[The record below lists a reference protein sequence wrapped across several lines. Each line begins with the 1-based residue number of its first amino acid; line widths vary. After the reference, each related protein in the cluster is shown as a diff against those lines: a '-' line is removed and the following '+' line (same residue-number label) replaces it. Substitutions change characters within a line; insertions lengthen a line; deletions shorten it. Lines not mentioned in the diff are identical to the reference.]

1 MSTAPPT
8 PPGPPGPDSPGR
20 GTPVLEALTAVLR
33 PLARLAVRQG
43 VGLGALTPALKRALV
58 EAAAVDSEGDPEAD
72 TDAGGRTGRPAS
84 QSRISLMTGVHRK
97 DVRDILAS
105 GRPQGEPPRPS
116 IAETAMARWLALPA
130 GPDGRP
136 PVLPRRSEE
145 DAESGSAPAAEAA
158 SFDALVAGVSRDVRP
173 RAVLDEM
180 IRLGMVAPEGS
191 DGPDD
196 PGAWLR
202 LVADAHLPAEGQDAE
217 RLALFAGNLAD
228 HAATAAGN
236 LLAGPGRPRRLEQ
249 AVFHTHLAPDSVAEL
264 EAEARRLSGEALQAL
279 NRRALDLQRRDLARG
294 TATRRFR
301 FGVYFHDAPLDP
313 GAGAGHHGG
322 DRPEGAA
329 DGGGTGEDGPP

>member
-1 MSTAPPT
+1 MPPAPPT
-8 PPGPPGPDSPGR
+8 PPGPPAPDSPGR
-20 GTPVLEALTAVLR
+20 GTPVLDALATVLR
-33 PLARLAVRQG
+33 PLARLAVRHG

-58 EAAAVDSEGDPEAD
+58 EAAAIDPEGD
-72 TDAGGRTGRPAS
+72 GGGAGRPAS

-116 IAETAMARWLALPA
+116 IAETAMARWLALPT

-136 PVLPRRSEE
+136 PVLPRRREE
-145 DAESGSAPAAEAA
+145 DVEGDAARAAAAPG
-158 SFDALVAGVSRDVRP
+158 FDALVAGVSRDVRP

-180 IRLGMVAPEGS
+180 IRLGMVALEGG

-196 PGAWLR
+196 PDARLR

-228 HAATAAGN
+228 HASTAAGN

-249 AVFHTHLAPDSVAEL
+249 AVFHTHLAPESVVEL
-264 EAEARRLSGEALQAL
+264 EAEARRLSGEALQVL

-301 FGVYFHDAPLDP
+301 FGVYFFDAPLDP
-313 GAGAGHHGG
+313 GAGARHDG
-322 DRPEGAA
+322 DDQPEGAA

>member
-249 AVFHTHLAPDSVAEL
+249 AVFHTHLAP
-264 EAEARRLSGEALQAL
+264 R
-279 NRRALDLQRRDLARG
+279 
-294 TATRRFR
+294 TRWRNWR
-301 FGVYFHDAPLDP
+301 PRP
-313 GAGAGHHGG
+313 AG
-322 DRPEGAA
+322 
-329 DGGGTGEDGPP
+329 